1 MPQPTRRGSVWG
13 AAFLSLSQL
22 AAIHRR
28 VCTSSRSSWWPGGTP
43 AAGRGSARGWTPGRA
58 SVATFLLLLPFLHH
72 CLLPLFLFLL
82 LHVALRERIK
92 AALRD
97 WIARGRLF
105 FFRGKSENSA
115 LISSR
120 PRRVLRGCHAEATR
134 VRRGGD
140 THTRALNNDEEEITT
155 IADDG
160 EDKMPRASVVH
171 MTSTATRPHH
181 MSQVLATLALSMGTF
196 SAGLA
201 KGYTS
206 PALDSILDNK
216 THLYQSNNSTWLAFS
231 VTQQEASWVASLSM
245 LGAWFG
251 AMIGDWIMRRGR
263 RLALRMTSLPLAATW
278 VLTGVAPCVELVYV
292 TSFIGGLCCSVVTM
306 VAQVYISEISM
317 PGIRG
322 CLSAML
328 KVLGHV
334 GVLLSYIAGMYLNW
348 RQSALLVAV
357 APSMFF
363 LGTLFIPETP
373 SYLVLN
379 DKDDEAADS
388 LQWLRGQHVDIRHEL
403 QVIKTNILASRAKQY
418 ELSFKNSMFTPRLY
432 KPIAITCGLMFFL
445 RFSGANAFNYYA
457 VLIFRQTLGGMNPH
471 GATIAIGFVQLLASL
486 LSGFL
491 IDIVGRLPLLIAS
504 TVFMSLALAG
514 FGSYSYYV
522 SQTQSPGYAM
532 DSAMTGQHDW
542 IPLLCVLVFTTAL
555 ALGISPISWLLIGEL
570 FPLEYRG
577 LGSSIS
583 TSFSY
588 FCAFIGIKL
597 FMDFQ
602 QNLGLYGA
610 FWFYA
615 AVAVCGLCF
624 VVCCVPETR
633 GRQLDEMNPD
643 YAQAR

>member
-1 MPQPTRRGSVWG
+1 MRKNKLLSCSPQLPTVTTVS
-13 AAFLSLSQL
+13 
-22 AAIHRR
+22 
-28 VCTSSRSSWWPGGTP
+28 
-43 AAGRGSARGWTPGRA
+43 
-58 SVATFLLLLPFLHH
+58 
-72 CLLPLFLFLL
+72 
-82 LHVALRERIK
+82 
-92 AALRD
+92 
-97 WIARGRLF
+97 
-105 FFRGKSENSA
+105 
-115 LISSR
+115 
-120 PRRVLRGCHAEATR
+120 
-134 VRRGGD
+134 
-140 THTRALNNDEEEITT
+140 DE
-155 IADDG
+155 G
-160 EDKMPRASVVH
+160 EDSFRVPKASVVY
-171 MTSTATRPHH
+171 MASTATRPQA
-181 MSQVLATLALSMGTF
+181 MSQVLASLALSMGTL
-196 SAGLA
+196 SSGLS

-206 PALDSILDNK
+206 PALDSILDTQQPN
-216 THLYQSNNSTWLAFS
+216 LYQTTRNDTWSEFRVS
-231 VTQQEASWVASLSM
+231 PQEASWIASLSL

-251 AMIGDWIMRRGR
+251 AMIGDWIMRKGR
-263 RLALRMTSLPLAATW
+263 RLALRMTSLPLVACW
-278 VLTGVAPCVELVYV
+278 VLTGVAPCVELIY
-292 TSFIGGLCCSVVTM
+292 TASFVGGLCCSVITM
-306 VAQVYISEISM
+306 VAQVYISEISL

-322 CLSAML
+322 CLSAIL

-334 GVLLSYIAGMYLNW
+334 GVLLSYIAGSYLNW
-348 RQSALLVAV
+348 RQSALLVAI
-357 APSMFF
+357 APLMLF

-379 DKDDEAADS
+379 GKDEEAASS
-388 LQWLRGQHVDIRHEL
+388 LQWLRGPHVDIGQEL

-418 ELSFKNSMFTPRLY
+418 DLSFKNSVLTPRLY
-432 KPIAITCGLMFFL
+432 KPIGITCGLMFFQ

-457 VLIFRQTLGGMNPH
+457 VIIFRQTLGGMNPH

-514 FGSYSYYV
+514 FGSYAYYNSI
-522 SQTQSPGYAM
+522 SQNQNQVYTDPSM
-532 DSAMTGQHDW
+532 IGQHDW

-588 FCAFIGIKL
+588 FCAFLGIKL

-602 QNLGLYGA
+602 QVLGLHGA

-615 AVAVCGLCF
+615 AMAICGLCF
-624 VVCCVPETR
+624 VVCCVPETK
-633 GRQLDEMNPD
+633 GKQLDEMNPN

>member
-1 MPQPTRRGSVWG
+1 MTTKTDS
-13 AAFLSLSQL
+13 
-22 AAIHRR
+22 
-28 VCTSSRSSWWPGGTP
+28 
-43 AAGRGSARGWTPGRA
+43 A
-58 SVATFLLLLPFLHH
+58 SVGLQSVTTVPD
-72 CLLPLFLFLL
+72 
-82 LHVALRERIK
+82 E
-92 AALRD
+92 
-97 WIARGRLF
+97 
-105 FFRGKSENSA
+105 
-115 LISSR
+115 
-120 PRRVLRGCHAEATR
+120 AE
-134 VRRGGD
+134 
-140 THTRALNNDEEEITT
+140 
-155 IADDG
+155 DG
-160 EDKMPRASVVH
+160 FKVPRATVVH
-171 MTSTATRPHH
+171 MASTATRPQH
-181 MSQVLATLALSMGTF
+181 MSQVLATLALSMGTL
-196 SAGLA
+196 SSGLA

-206 PALDSILDNK
+206 PALDSIILDNQ
-216 THLYQSNNSTWLAFS
+216 TPSLYQLNNNGTWTAFS
-231 VTQQEASWVASLSM
+231 VTLQEASWVASLSM

-251 AMIGDWIMRRGR
+251 AMIGDWIMRKGR
-263 RLALRMTSLPLAATW
+263 RLALRLTSLPLAAAW
-278 VLTGVAPCVELVYV
+278 VLTGVAPCLELIYT
-292 TSFIGGLCCSVVTM
+292 TSFIGGLCCSVITM
-306 VAQVYISEISM
+306 VAQVYISEISV

-334 GVLLSYIAGMYLNW
+334 GVLLSYIAGSYLNW
-348 RQSALLVAV
+348 RQSALLVAI
-357 APSMFF
+357 APSMLF
-363 LGTLFIPETP
+363 LGTLCIPETP

-379 DKDDEAADS
+379 GKDEEAASS
-388 LQWLRGQHVDIRHEL
+388 LQWLRGSHVDIRHEL

-418 ELSFKNSMFTPRLY
+418 GLTFKSSMLAPRLY
-432 KPIAITCGLMFFL
+432 KPIGITCGLMFFQ

-457 VLIFRQTLGGMNPH
+457 VNIFRQTLGGMNPH

-514 FGSYSYYV
+514 FGSYAYYNSMSQMQSIPASSYAAEAAASV
-522 SQTQSPGYAM
+522 S
-532 DSAMTGQHDW
+532 GQHDW

-588 FCAFIGIKL
+588 FCAFVAIKL
-597 FMDFQ
+597 YMDFQ
-602 QNLGLYGA
+602 ETLGLHGA

-624 VVCCVPETR
+624 VVCCVPETK
-633 GRQLDEMNPD
+633 GKQLDEMNPD

>member
-1 MPQPTRRGSVWG
+1 M
-13 AAFLSLSQL
+13 SLN
-22 AAIHRR
+22 HKYY
-28 VCTSSRSSWWPGGTP
+28 VTTVP
-43 AAGRGSARGWTPGRA
+43 
-58 SVATFLLLLPFLHH
+58 
-72 CLLPLFLFLL
+72 
-82 LHVALRERIK
+82 
-92 AALRD
+92 D
-97 WIARGRLF
+97 
-105 FFRGKSENSA
+105 
-115 LISSR
+115 
-120 PRRVLRGCHAEATR
+120 EA
-134 VRRGGD
+134 VD
-140 THTRALNNDEEEITT
+140 SF
-155 IADDG
+155 
-160 EDKMPRASVVH
+160 KMPRASVVH
-171 MTSTATRPHH
+171 MTSTATRPQH
-181 MSQVLATLALSMGTF
+181 MSQVLATLALSMGTL
-196 SAGLA
+196 SSGLA

-206 PALDSILDNK
+206 PALDSILDK
-216 THLYQSNNSTWLAFS
+216 QPPPLYQSSNNDTWTVFS
-231 VTQQEASWVASLSM
+231 VTTQEASWVASLSM
-245 LGAWFG
+245 LGAWCG
-251 AMIGDWIMRRGR
+251 AMIGNWIMRRGR
-263 RLALRMTSLPLAATW
+263 RVALRVTSLPLAAAW
-278 VLTGVAPCVELVYV
+278 ILTGVAPCVEVVYC
-292 TSFIGGLCCSVVTM
+292 TSFLGGLFCSVITM

-334 GVLLSYIAGMYLNW
+334 GVLLSYIAGTYLNW

-357 APSMFF
+357 APSMLF

-379 DKDDEAADS
+379 GKDEEAASS
-388 LQWLRGQHVDIRHEL
+388 LQWLRGEQVDIRHEL

-418 ELSFKNSMFTPRLY
+418 GLKSSMLTPRLY
-432 KPIAITCGLMFFL
+432 KPIAITCGLMFFQ

-457 VLIFRQTLGGMNPH
+457 VIIFRQTLGGMNPH

-504 TVFMSLALAG
+504 TVLMSLALAG
-514 FGSYSYYV
+514 FGSYAYYV
-522 SQTQSPGYAM
+522 SQTQNLGYSDSPVP
-532 DSAMTGQHDW
+532 TGEHDW

-577 LGSSIS
+577 IGSSIS

-588 FCAFIGIKL
+588 FCAFCGIKL

-602 QNLGLYGA
+602 QVLGLHGA

-615 AVAVCGLCF
+615 AMAVCGLCF
-624 VVCCVPETR
+624 VVYCVPETK
-633 GRQLDEMNPD
+633 GKQLDEMNPD